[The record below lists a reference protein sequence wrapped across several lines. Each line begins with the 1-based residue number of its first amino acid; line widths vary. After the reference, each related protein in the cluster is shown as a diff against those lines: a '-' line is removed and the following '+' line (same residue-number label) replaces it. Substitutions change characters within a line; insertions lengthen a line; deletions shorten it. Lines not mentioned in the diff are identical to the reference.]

1 VRNPHRA
8 LSPPPPVYATHLGSG
23 AAPSAQLSRIQT
35 KEEALRIPVADFAV
49 GRTAAPASAYFRLPT
64 PADSLALHNRFVG
77 EYLVYGEGTGWNAL
91 EDAPAVSRIPVVR
104 WSDMAV
110 TELDVRHTVDRIEPM
125 GTDVLVIGSGSGH
138 MHFSTISLNTL
149 PTVTQRFAQEGMILG
164 EMRDDA
170 IVYRSVGEGD
180 GRIALPIRARGSS
193 AQDHL
198 ADVAGAVWFV
208 GRNATTFHDMGRLV
222 PDTDISRDDGCVA
235 SCVDWYANSRPL
247 FVRIACSHC
256 SDTSSSRASPMV
268 TRYGSDDDLSS
279 HPRCRQRPAGDSG
292 GNHQS
297 LATQSWLRG
306 TPIGGS
312 RLHRLR

>member
-180 GRIALPIRARGSS
+180 GRIALPIRARCSS

-247 FVRIACSHC
+247 FVRDRVFALLGYELIEGVPDGDQIRERRRLVFAP
-256 SDTSSSRASPMV
+256 ALSPAPG
-268 TRYGSDDDLSS
+268 R
-279 HPRCRQRPAGDSG
+279 
-292 GNHQS
+292 
-297 LATQSWLRG
+297 
-306 TPIGGS
+306 
-312 RLHRLR
+312 

>member
-125 GTDVLVIGSGSGH
+125 VP
-138 MHFSTISLNTL
+138 M
-149 PTVTQRFAQEGMILG
+149 
-164 EMRDDA
+164 
-170 IVYRSVGEGD
+170 
-180 GRIALPIRARGSS
+180 SS
-193 AQDHL
+193 
-198 ADVAGAVWFV
+198 
-208 GRNATTFHDMGRLV
+208 
-222 PDTDISRDDGCVA
+222 
-235 SCVDWYANSRPL
+235 
-247 FVRIACSHC
+247 
-256 SDTSSSRASPMV
+256 
-268 TRYGSDDDLSS
+268 
-279 HPRCRQRPAGDSG
+279 
-292 GNHQS
+292 
-297 LATQSWLRG
+297 
-306 TPIGGS
+306 
-312 RLHRLR
+312 